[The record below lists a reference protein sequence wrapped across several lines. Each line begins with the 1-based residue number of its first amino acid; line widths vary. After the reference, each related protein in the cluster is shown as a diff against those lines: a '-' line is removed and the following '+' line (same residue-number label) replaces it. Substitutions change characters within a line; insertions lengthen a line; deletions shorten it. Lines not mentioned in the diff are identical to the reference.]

1 MTRALEQV
9 LEEFLR
15 DEADQI
21 PRTAGSPYER
31 FFSPRRQLP
40 ARRLRQLSRRQLV
53 RPIGAAAAVI
63 ALVTGAVMIS
73 GPRHANNAVN
83 PAGAAPSIPARIS
96 IPATVSSVLDHPM
109 PRAALLVQTGT
120 DADPNAVS
128 SDPILVSPDGLAY
141 RMLPTV
147 VDGAVPGTVSLSA
160 FALSPDGTLVAYG
173 DWTRDAPASSALHV
187 VDLASGQVSTFAMPG
202 SGKGEQIGN
211 VTWSPD
217 GTRIAYSA
225 ASITVLPTTGPG
237 EGQATQDDAILDL
250 ATGRVTPLPATPF
263 AWSADGQQLL
273 LGPPYATG
281 TMYPETNALEIVD
294 SAARIVRTIPTGSL
308 LDVQLGA
315 GMWSSAAHAIATVVR
330 AVNPDDSS
338 SQPHDSWSE
347 PHQYTLQLMP
357 DQPGQQVTASQL
369 NLGSL
374 VGVASVV
381 GWLDADHVAVSER
394 LPDQA
399 MRIVSVDIDTGASI
413 VMTQA
418 TSSRVTNIQVA
429 SVLLASQ
436 AQDNASHGISG

>member
-1 MTRALEQV
+1 MTSALEQV
-9 LEEFLR
+9 LQEFLHN
-15 DEADQI
+15 EADRI
-21 PRTAGSPYER
+21 PRTAGTPYER
-31 FFSPRRQLP
+31 LFGPPHQLIERHR
-40 ARRLRQLSRRQLV
+40 RRLIG
-53 RPIGAAAAVI
+53 PIAAAAAVI
-63 ALVTGAVMIS
+63 VVATSAVIVS
-73 GPRHANNAVN
+73 GSHHGNTTN
-83 PAGAAPSIPARIS
+83 PVDVGQSIPAEIS
-96 IPATVSSVLDHPM
+96 VPATVLSILDHPM
-109 PRAALLVQTGT
+109 PRAGLLIQTGT
-120 DADPNAVS
+120 DSEPNAVS
-128 SDPILVSPDGLAY
+128 SDPILVSPDGHTY
-141 RMLPTV
+141 RTLPTIG
-147 VDGAVPGTVSLSA
+147 DGAAPGTVSLSA
-160 FALSPDGTLVAYG
+160 FALSADGTRVAYG
-173 DWTRDAPASSALHV
+173 DWTRTAPGSSALHV

-202 SGKGEQIGN
+202 SGNGEQITN

-225 ASITVLPTTGPG
+225 ASITELPLTSPG

-357 DQPGQQVTASQL
+357 DQPGQQVIASQL

-399 MRIVSVDIDTGASI
+399 MRIVSVDIDTGLQRLSEAYVAFSAL
-413 VMTQA
+413 QA
-418 TSSRVTNIQVA
+418 ANKAQGAGSKVIMD
-429 SVLLASQ
+429 LLK
-436 AQDNASHGISG
+436 